1 MAKSKHYNYPV
12 TIMAT
17 TGHIR
22 PSDDDGRRGA
32 RPKDVEVA
40 VNFPRIMERMHKLR
54 LRVASVDGHACKS
67 SLGTEIFQGRGIFI
81 SPNLI
86 EVVEYGREASDP
98 VNLMLTFKNVVIAMG
113 DRSLGLIEASYT
125 TNVGLFRCGASLG
138 GPLCVIINLTISLFP
153 GTFLHTMS
161 S

>member
-1 MAKSKHYNYPV
+1 MAKSKHYNYLV
-12 TIMAT
+12 TMMAT
-17 TGHIR
+17 TGHIQ
-22 PSDDDGRRGA
+22 PSDDNDGWGA

-40 VNFPRIMERMHKLR
+40 VDFPRIMERMHKLR
-54 LRVASVDGHACKS
+54 SRIASVDGHACKS

-86 EVVEYGREASDP
+86 EVFEYGREVGDP
-98 VNLMLTFKNVVIAMG
+98 VNPILTFENVVIAMG
-113 DRSLGLIEASYT
+113 DRPLGLIEASYT

-138 GPLCVIINLTISLFP
+138 GPLCVIINLTVSLFP
-153 GTFLHTMS
+153 GTFLRAMS